1 MSELDQ
7 NAKEYYDI
15 NCIECGNVFKAN
27 ELTFNIDE
35 LLRKHS
41 DDIKKEKN
49 NNTDYDVFRSIKL
62 GMNYS
67 ESEVKV
73 LLEKGCIN
81 VSDIREFLSSKYG
94 IDIKVEQRKPK
105 VDEEVAQPRSRRR
118 LDSIVSS
125 ASIPDDILEKYKK
138 HIKFRARDV
147 DGDTKQVCYEQL
159 HRILTKDET
168 ILEIK
173 DFKILY
179 KQDDRGNS
187 FPDVI
192 KYSLSNGKM
201 FMIDELSCPY
211 CGAPIKGTLGEHKQF
226 VIGMIGSARVGKT
239 AYLASLVDRIDPEPG
254 IESIDRNIFVKIG
267 ESGIGKS
274 TFTDTIL
281 SAYRKNEPI
290 PKTPPVN
297 GWVPVF
303 CLEVSINGTYYIF
316 TFVDMPGE
324 VFCRMEDE
332 SDYAYLDED
341 FIMNTQRI
349 ITNSHMLW
357 FCIDPIQIDP
367 MIQKIQEQIGNVEKA
382 DKVVENLDKLFD
394 AVGQKLKFIQV
405 ASENNEKKEAAI
417 LITKSDTIGEEFKLL
432 ERRGEDERLT
442 KRVDNISYFDFE
454 RHKEHSQKVRDYL
467 DEKRHILIPSFED
480 MFKDFNLF
488 AVASYGVDLRTKTP
502 GRKPSNVEHPFL
514 WTCAVLG
521 ILPCETKKVVTI
533 KEEKKRS
540 FLDNILGRE
549 PEETSEIQEINIKR
563 EELFFN
569 KK

>member
-1 MSELDQ
+1 MSELEQ
-7 NAKEYYDI
+7 STKEYYDI

-41 DDIKKEKN
+41 NYIKKEKN

-67 ESEVKV
+67 ENEVES
-73 LLEKGCIN
+73 LLEKGSID
-81 VSDIREFLSSKYG
+81 VSDIREFLDLNYG
-94 IDIKVEQRKPK
+94 IEIKVQQRELQL
-105 VDEEVAQPRSRRR
+105 VEEVAQPKSRRR
-118 LDSIVSS
+118 LDSIISS
-125 ASIPDDILEKYKK
+125 ATIPDDILEKYKK
-138 HIKFRARDV
+138 YIKFRARDV
-147 DGDTKQVCYEQL
+147 DNDTKQVCYEQL

-173 DFKILY
+173 NFKILN

-187 FPDVI
+187 FPDAI

-201 FMIDELSCPY
+201 FMIDELSCPH
-211 CGAPIKGTLGEHKQF
+211 CGGPVKGTLGEHKQF

-254 IESIDRNIFVKIG
+254 IDSIDRNIFVKIG

-274 TFTDTIL
+274 IFNNTIL
-281 SAYRKNEPI
+281 SAYRKNKPI
-290 PKTPPVN
+290 PKTPPIN

-324 VFCRMEDE
+324 VFCRGEDD
-332 SDYAYLDED
+332 SDYAYQDED

-367 MIQKIQEQIGNVEKA
+367 IIQKTQEQLGNVEKA
-382 DKVVENLDKLFD
+382 DKVVEDLDKLFD
-394 AVGQKLKFIQV
+394 AVGQKLKFIQI
-405 ASENNEKKEAAI
+405 ANDNNEKKEAAI
-417 LITKSDTIGEEFKLL
+417 LITKSDTIGEEFKLI
-432 ERRGEDERLT
+432 ERRGEDEKLT
-442 KRVDNISYFDFE
+442 SKLNDTSYFNFE
-454 RHKEHSQKVRDYL
+454 RHKEHTQKVVDYIN
-467 DEKRHILIPSFED
+467 ETRHILIPSFED
-480 MFKDFNLF
+480 MFKNFNLF
-488 AVASYGVDLRTKTP
+488 AVASYGVDLHMDTP

-514 WTCAVLG
+514 WTCATLG
-521 ILPCETKKVVTI
+521 VLPCESKNIVKI
-533 KEEKKRS
+533 EEVKIGGFFSKRT
-540 FLDNILGRE
+540 E
-549 PEETSEIQEINIKR
+549 EIQKVEKIDIKR
-563 EELFFN
+563 EELFFH

>member
-7 NAKEYYDI
+7 NTKEYYDI

-41 DDIKKEKN
+41 DDIKKDKN

-81 VSDIREFLSSKYG
+81 VSDIREFLSAKYG

-105 VDEEVAQPRSRRR
+105 IDEEVAQPRSRRR

-173 DFKILY
+173 NFKILY

-201 FMIDELSCPY
+201 FMIDELSCPH

-281 SAYRKNEPI
+281 RAYRKNQPI

-324 VFCRMEDE
+324 VFCRDEDE
-332 SDYAYLDED
+332 SDYVDLDED

-394 AVGQKLKFIQV
+394 AVGKKLKFIQV

-442 KRVDNISYFDFE
+442 KRVDNMSYFDFE
-454 RHKEHSQKVRDYL
+454 RHKEHSQKVRAYL
-467 DEKRHILIPSFED
+467 DEKRHILISSFED

-488 AVASYGVDLRTKTP
+488 AVASYGVDLHTKTP

-540 FLDNILGRE
+540 LLDNLLRRE
-549 PEETSEIQEINIKR
+549 PEETPEIQEINIKR

>member
-7 NAKEYYDI
+7 NTKEYYDI

-35 LLRKHS
+35 LLKKHS
-41 DDIKKEKN
+41 EDIKKEKN

-62 GMNYS
+62 GMNYT
-67 ESEVKV
+67 EKEVNV
-73 LLEKGCIN
+73 LLEKGSID
-81 VSDIREFLSSKYG
+81 VSDIRAFLSSKYG
-94 IDIKVEQRKPK
+94 IDIKVQEKELEL
-105 VDEEVAQPRSRRR
+105 VGEIAQPRSRRR

-125 ASIPDDILEKYKK
+125 SGVPNDVLEKYKK
-138 HIKFRARDV
+138 SIKFRARDV
-147 DGDTKQVCYEQL
+147 DEDTKQVCYEQL

-173 DFKILY
+173 NFKILY
-179 KQDDRGNS
+179 KKDDRGNS

-192 KYSLSNGKM
+192 KYSLPNGKM
-201 FMIDELSCPY
+201 FMIDELSCPH
-211 CGAPIKGTLGEHKQF
+211 CGALIKGTLGEHKQF

-274 TFTDTIL
+274 IFIDKIL

-324 VFCRMEDE
+324 VFCRGEDE

-367 MIQKIQEQIGNVEKA
+367 IIQKTQEQLGTIKKA

-394 AVGQKLKFIQV
+394 AVGKKLKFIQI

-417 LITKSDTIGEEFKLL
+417 LITKSDTIGEEFHLL
-432 ERRGEDERLT
+432 ERRGEDERIT
-442 KRVDNISYFDFE
+442 NRVDNISYFNFE

-467 DEKRHILIPSFED
+467 NEKRHILIPSFEE

-488 AVASYGVDLRTKTP
+488 AVASYGMDLNTETP

-521 ILPCETKKVVTI
+521 ILPCEGKKIITTEIVKSGGI
-533 KEEKKRS
+533 FSRKKEE
-540 FLDNILGRE
+540 
-549 PEETSEIQEINIKR
+549 IQKVQKVDVKR
-563 EELFFN
+563 EELFFHE
-569 KK
+569 K

>member
-7 NAKEYYDI
+7 NTKEYYDI

-41 DDIKKEKN
+41 DDIKKDKN
-49 NNTDYDVFRSIKL
+49 NNKDYDVFRSIKL

-81 VSDIREFLSSKYG
+81 VSDIREFLSAKYG

-105 VDEEVAQPRSRRR
+105 IDEEVAQPRSRRR

-173 DFKILY
+173 NFKILY

-201 FMIDELSCPY
+201 FMIDELSCPH

-324 VFCRMEDE
+324 VFCRDEDE
-332 SDYAYLDED
+332 SDYVDLDED

-442 KRVDNISYFDFE
+442 KRVDNMSYFDFE
-454 RHKEHSQKVRDYL
+454 RHKEHSQKVRAYL

-488 AVASYGVDLRTKTP
+488 AVASYGVDLHTKTP

-521 ILPCETKKVVTI
+521 ILPCEPKKIITMEKVRINIFKTEEVP
-533 KEEKKRS
+533 KEEKI
-540 FLDNILGRE
+540 D
-549 PEETSEIQEINIKR
+549 IKR

>member
-7 NAKEYYDI
+7 NTKEYYDI

-35 LLRKHS
+35 LLKKHS
-41 DDIKKEKN
+41 EDIKREKN
-49 NNTDYDVFRSIKL
+49 NNSDYDVFRSIKL

-67 ESEVKV
+67 ENKV
-73 LLEKGCIN
+73 NELLEKGSID
-81 VSDIREFLSSKYG
+81 VSDIREFLNLKYE
-94 IDIKVEQRKPK
+94 INIKVEQKELQL
-105 VDEEVAQPRSRRR
+105 VEEVAQPRSRRR
-118 LDSIVSS
+118 LDSIISS
-125 ASIPDDILEKYKK
+125 VGIPGDVLEKYKK
-138 HIKFRARDV
+138 YIKFRARDV
-147 DGDTKQVCYEQL
+147 DEDTKQVCYEQL
-159 HRILTKDET
+159 HRILTKDEI

-187 FPDVI
+187 FPNII
-192 KYSLSNGKM
+192 KYSLSNGKI
-201 FMIDELSCPY
+201 FMIDELSCPH

-267 ESGIGKS
+267 ESGIGKA
-274 TFTDTIL
+274 TFIDTIL
-281 SAYRKNEPI
+281 SSYRKNEPI

-303 CLEVSINGTYYIF
+303 CLEVSINETYYIF

-324 VFCRMEDE
+324 VFCRGEDE
-332 SDYAYLDED
+332 SDYSYLDED

-357 FCIDPIQIDP
+357 FCIDPIQVDP
-367 MIQKIQEQIGNVEKA
+367 IIQKTQEQIGNIGKSDRVVA
-382 DKVVENLDKLFD
+382 DLDKLFD
-394 AVGQKLKFIQV
+394 AVAQKLKYIQV

-417 LITKSDTIGEEFKLL
+417 LITKSDTIGEEFDLL
-432 ERRGEDERLT
+432 ERRSENERLT

-454 RHKEHSQKVRDYL
+454 KHKEHSQKVKNYL
-467 DEKRHILIPSFED
+467 EEKRHMLIPSFEE

-488 AVASYGVDLRTKTP
+488 AVASYGVDLHSQIP

-521 ILPCETKKVVTI
+521 ILPCEPKKII
-533 KEEKKRS
+533 KTEIVKTGVFLSRRTEEVQKIE
-540 FLDNILGRE
+540 NID
-549 PEETSEIQEINIKR
+549 IKR
-563 EELFFN
+563 EELFFQ

>member
-7 NAKEYYDI
+7 NTKEYYDI

-41 DDIKKEKN
+41 DDIKKDKN

-81 VSDIREFLSSKYG
+81 VSDIREFLSAKYG

-105 VDEEVAQPRSRRR
+105 IDEEVAQPRSRRR

-201 FMIDELSCPY
+201 FMIDELSCPH

-417 LITKSDTIGEEFKLL
+417 LITKSDTIGEEFHLL

-442 KRVDNISYFDFE
+442 KIVNNMSYFDFE
-454 RHKEHSQKVRDYL
+454 RHKEHSEKVRNYL

-488 AVASYGVDLRTKTP
+488 AVASYGVDLHMQTP

-521 ILPCETKKVVTI
+521 VLPCETKKIVTTKI
-533 KEEKKRS
+533 VKKRIP
-540 FLDNILGRE
+540 FFRE
-549 PEETSEIQEINIKR
+549 PEETSEIQEIDIKR
-563 EELFFN
+563 EELFFH

>member
-7 NAKEYYDI
+7 NAKEEYYDI

-67 ESEVKV
+67 EEDVKA
-73 LLEKGCIN
+73 LLEKGSID
-81 VSDIREFLSSKYG
+81 VSDIREFLSLKYG
-94 IDIKVEQRKPK
+94 IDIKVEQSKSNN
-105 VDEEVAQPRSRRR
+105 EQETNQPRSRRR

-125 ASIPDDILEKYKK
+125 TSIPDDILQKYRKY
-138 HIKFRARDV
+138 IKFRAKDV

-159 HRILTKDET
+159 HRILTKDDI

-192 KYSLSNGKM
+192 KYSLPNGKM

-211 CGAPIKGTLGEHKQF
+211 CGAPIKGTLGEHRQF

-254 IESIDRNIFVKIG
+254 SMESIDKNIFVKIG
-267 ESGIGKS
+267 ESGIGKA

-281 SAYRKNEPI
+281 RAYRKNEPI

-303 CLEVSINGTYYIF
+303 CLEVSINGIYYIF

-324 VFCRMEDE
+324 VFCRVDDE

-367 MIQKIQEQIGNVEKA
+367 MIQKIQEQRGDVEKA
-382 DKVVENLDKLFD
+382 DKVVEDLDKLFD
-394 AVGQKLKFIQV
+394 AVQKKLKFIQT
-405 ASENNEKKEAAI
+405 ASEDNEKKEAAI
-417 LITKSDTIGEEFKLL
+417 LITKSDTIGEEFHLI
-432 ERRGEDERLT
+432 ERRGEDDRLT
-442 KRVDNISYFDFE
+442 NKIGDISYFNFE
-454 RHKEHSQKVRDYL
+454 RHKEHTEKVREYL
-467 DEKRHILIPSFED
+467 NEKRHILIPSFVD

-488 AVASYGVDLRTKTP
+488 AVASYGIDLHTQTP

-521 ILPCETKKVVTI
+521 ILPCEPKKVVTT
-533 KEEKKRS
+533 KKVKVGFFKTEEV
-540 FLDNILGRE
+540 LDEQKID
-549 PEETSEIQEINIKR
+549 IKR
-563 EELFFN
+563 EELFFHKN
-569 KK
+569 

>member
-7 NAKEYYDI
+7 NTKEYYDI

-35 LLRKHS
+35 LLKKHS
-41 DDIKKEKN
+41 EDIKREKN
-49 NNTDYDVFRSIKL
+49 NNSDYDVFRSIKL

-67 ESEVKV
+67 ENKV
-73 LLEKGCIN
+73 NELLEKGSID
-81 VSDIREFLSSKYG
+81 VSDIREFLNLKYE
-94 IDIKVEQRKPK
+94 IDIKVEQKELQL
-105 VDEEVAQPRSRRR
+105 VEEVAQPRSRRR
-118 LDSIVSS
+118 LDSIISS
-125 ASIPDDILEKYKK
+125 VGIPSDVLEKYKK
-138 HIKFRARDV
+138 YIKFRARDV
-147 DGDTKQVCYEQL
+147 DEDTKQVCYEQL
-159 HRILTKDET
+159 HRILTKDEI

-187 FPDVI
+187 FPNII
-192 KYSLSNGKM
+192 KYSLSNGKI
-201 FMIDELSCPY
+201 FMIDELSCPH

-267 ESGIGKS
+267 ESGIGKA
-274 TFTDTIL
+274 TFIDTIL
-281 SAYRKNEPI
+281 SSYRKNEPI

-303 CLEVSINGTYYIF
+303 CLEVSINETYYIF

-324 VFCRMEDE
+324 VFCRGEDE
-332 SDYAYLDED
+332 SDYSYLDED

-357 FCIDPIQIDP
+357 FCIDPIQVDP
-367 MIQKIQEQIGNVEKA
+367 IIQKTQEQIGNIGKSDRVVA
-382 DKVVENLDKLFD
+382 DLDKLFD
-394 AVGQKLKFIQV
+394 AVAQKLKYIQV

-417 LITKSDTIGEEFKLL
+417 LITKSDTIGEEFDLL
-432 ERRGEDERLT
+432 ERRSENERLT

-454 RHKEHSQKVRDYL
+454 KHKEHSQKVKNYL
-467 DEKRHILIPSFED
+467 EEKRHMLIPSFEE

-488 AVASYGVDLRTKTP
+488 AVASYGVDLHSRIP

-521 ILPCETKKVVTI
+521 ILPSEPKKII
-533 KEEKKRS
+533 KTEIVKTGVFLSRRTEEVQKIEKI
-540 FLDNILGRE
+540 D
-549 PEETSEIQEINIKR
+549 IKR
-563 EELFFN
+563 EELFFQ